1 MDTQNEFDQRAF
13 RHCLGQFGTGVTV
26 ITTQTSGRRFGVTAN
41 SFAAVSLDPPL
52 VLWSIKRTSR
62 SFEAFQTADHFA
74 INILGS
80 NQIDISQSFSSQEDD
95 KFAGVDW
102 SPGKTGMPL
111 IAGSIGTLE
120 CKIETRHEGGDHI
133 IIVGRVLHFER
144 NPGDALLFSQG
155 RYAVAMEHPK
165 LKTPADLAAQAKGG
179 KNEDVTS
186 FWRLMFLAQHR
197 MSRRFDKPREQEGFN
212 ASETRVLMSVFD
224 NPGCTI
230 ESLVERSFLTRLVA
244 EDAIAGLEERGY
256 IARESDGTFQLTPAG
271 IARREVMAARWQSFE
286 EEELKGISSEDIAR
300 ARSVLASILS
310 R

>member
-1 MDTQNEFDQRAF
+1 MNTQSQFDQRAL
-13 RHCLGQFGTGVTV
+13 RQCLGQFGTGVTV
-26 ITTQTSGRRFGVTAN
+26 ITTQVGAKRYGVTAN

-62 SFEAFQTADHFA
+62 SFEAFQAASHFA

-95 KFAGVDW
+95 KFAGVDCAA
-102 SPGKTGMPL
+102 GKTGMPMV
-111 IAGSIGTLE
+111 AGSIGTLE
-120 CKIETRHEGGDHI
+120 CQVEARHEGGDHI

-144 NPGDALLFSQG
+144 HPGDALLFSQG

-179 KNEDVTS
+179 KKDEVTS

-197 MSRRFDKPREQEGFN
+197 MSRRFDKHREQEGFN
-212 ASETRVLMSVFD
+212 AAETRVLMSIFD

-230 ESLVERSFLTRLVA
+230 EGLVERSFLTRLVA
-244 EDAIAGLEERGY
+244 DDAIAGLDERGY
-256 IARESDGTFQLTPAG
+256 IARDGDGTFRLTPAG
-271 IARREVMAARWQSFE
+271 IARREVMAARWQAFE
-286 EEELKGISSEDIAR
+286 EDELKGIPGEDISRAR
-300 ARSVLASILS
+300 AVLASILS